1 MDEARKKMIL
11 TYMDILKRVSGRF
24 EFSNAL
30 AKDLTVKEV
39 RIIEYIHDQVD
50 VSMQQ
55 ISEYFSIP
63 PSSATRYIDKLVQK
77 DYIERETSQI
87 DRRKVIL
94 KVSEKGMR
102 MLNKR
107 LRLRLETLEKLFG
120 NLSNEEIGTLQNLLQ
135 KLIVD

>member
-30 AKDLTVKEV
+30 AKDLTVKDV

-120 NLSNEEIGTLQNLLQ
+120 NLSNGEIGTLQNLLQ